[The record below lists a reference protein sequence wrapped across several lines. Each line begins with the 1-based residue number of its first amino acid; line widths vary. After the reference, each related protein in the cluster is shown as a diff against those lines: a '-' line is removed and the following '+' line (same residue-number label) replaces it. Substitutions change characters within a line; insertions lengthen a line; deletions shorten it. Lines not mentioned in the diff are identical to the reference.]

1 MTTEPRKL
9 TLDLTDEKDRGMVRE
24 AMKRWPRRWRGLTEA
39 VKEEMAAS
47 LRAANSV
54 AIQLAQSPDPS
65 VALDAAKTITS
76 VVRTA
81 VAMEGQCQADEHLEA
96 KEDRLDAG
104 KATENVG
111 IVRVLKPDVMKPKE

>member
-81 VAMEGQCQADEHLEA
+81 VAMEGQNQADDHLEA
-96 KEDRLDAG
+96 KNERLDAG

>member
-54 AIQLAQSPDPS
+54 AIELAQSNDPT
-65 VALDAAKTITS
+65 VRLDAAKTITS

-81 VAMEGQCQADEHLEA
+81 VAMEGQNQADDHLEA
-96 KEDRLDAG
+96 KNERLDAG

>member
-9 TLDLTDEKDRGMVRE
+9 TLDLTDEKDRGLVRE

-81 VAMEGQCQADEHLEA
+81 VAMEAQVQADEHLEA
-96 KEDRLDAG
+96 KEDRLDSG

-111 IVRVLKPDVMKPKE
+111 IMRVLKPDVMKPKE